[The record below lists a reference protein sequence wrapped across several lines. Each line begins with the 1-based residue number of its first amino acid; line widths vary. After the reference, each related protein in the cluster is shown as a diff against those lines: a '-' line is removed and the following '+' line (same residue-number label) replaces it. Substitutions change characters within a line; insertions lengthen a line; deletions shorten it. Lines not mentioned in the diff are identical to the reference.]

1 MELKYSENEL
11 NIRCEVIESQ
21 ILVQGNVP
29 VLDGKSARSLLLAKP
44 HAEISSVEVMRDR
57 ILMEG
62 HLSIDA
68 VCTTPGGEVFS
79 FTSSAPFKHRVDME
93 ATDRK
98 LRGEADVSIQTLNV
112 RPEGMSLSLEAALDV
127 SVSLFDELPLST
139 LYSVEGID
147 DAEFDFKN
155 LTVTKKIKVG
165 GGRLRLREITSTE
178 GISAVL
184 YTEGCAVI
192 SGITPDAGENEA
204 TVTGTIT
211 ASALCMNSTGQL
223 SEQTRQVAFEE
234 SLPIAANSNEPLF
247 ATARIESISL
257 RPAAELIS
265 NGAVEA
271 LLCID
276 IFELKTES
284 ISLPIDFFSPSGGI
298 SAISRGIT
306 IQDPGMPIFSTQT
319 IRESIS
325 LPEGMPEIEHP
336 IYAQARPIV
345 TLSETESGMT
355 HIEGIFITRVI
366 YRTDAGMLYAFDEDV
381 PFSISVNTPSHD
393 CAMAALPC
401 VIAVISPASASSV
414 DITYTVE
421 LMLKP
426 ICENTIQVVTGISE
440 CECEDRPLG
449 VLIYFAEAG
458 DTLFSIAK
466 KLLVSTASLKA
477 VNPSLPEVMHGG
489 ERIVVMI

>member
-11 NIRCEVIESQ
+11 NIRCEAIESQ
-21 ILVQGNVP
+21 ILMQGNVP

-44 HAEISSVEVMRDR
+44 YAEIISVDVMRDR

-62 HLSIDA
+62 NLSIDA
-68 VCTTPGGEVFS
+68 VCTTPSGEVFS
-79 FTSSAPFKHRVDME
+79 FTSSAPFKHRIDIE
-93 ATDRK
+93 ASDRK
-98 LRGEADVSIQTLNV
+98 LRGEADVSIQTLNI

-147 DAEFDFKN
+147 DTEFDFKN
-155 LTVTKKIKVG
+155 LSISKKIKVG

-178 GISAVL
+178 GISAVF
-184 YTEGCAVI
+184 YTEGCAIVT
-192 SGITPDAGENEA
+192 GVRLDPGENEA
-204 TVTGTIT
+204 VVSGTIT
-211 ASALCMNSTGQL
+211 ASALCMDSTGQL
-223 SEQTRQVAFEE
+223 SEQVRQVAFEE
-234 SLPIAANSNEPLF
+234 SLPIAANAHEPLY
-247 ATARIESISL
+247 AIARIESISL

-284 ISLPIDFFSPSGGI
+284 ISLPVDFFSPGGNI
-298 SAISRGIT
+298 SAISRNIT

-319 IRESIS
+319 IRETIS

-336 IYAQARPIV
+336 IYTQARPIV
-345 TLSETESGMT
+345 TLSESDSGIT
-355 HIEGIFITRVI
+355 RIEGIFITRVI
-366 YRTDAGMLYAFDEDV
+366 YRTETGMLYAFDEDV
-381 PFSISVNTPSHD
+381 PFSISVNTPSCD
-393 CAMAALPC
+393 CDMAAVPC
-401 VIAVISPASASSV
+401 VIAVIAPASATSV

-426 ICENTIQVVTGISE
+426 ICEETIHVVTGISE
-440 CECEDRPLG
+440 CECKDRPLG
-449 VLIYFAEAG
+449 VLIYFAESG

-477 VNPSLPEVMHGG
+477 VNPSLPEVMQGG